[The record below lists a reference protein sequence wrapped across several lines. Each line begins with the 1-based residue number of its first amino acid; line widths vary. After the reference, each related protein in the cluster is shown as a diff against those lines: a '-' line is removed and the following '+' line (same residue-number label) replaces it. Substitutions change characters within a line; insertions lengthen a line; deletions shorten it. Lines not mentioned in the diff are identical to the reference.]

1 LPGTTSSQPLESP
14 DNPLVRRLRRFGRR
28 REPGEVLLEG
38 PRVVAEAVAC
48 GVRLEVLV
56 LRDGVRFE
64 APADRVVTLGERAF
78 GAASQTV
85 TPQGVLAI
93 ARRDE
98 VPMPIAL
105 AAARAAGWPLV
116 VLDGLQDP
124 GNVGTVCRT
133 AAAAGAPAVAVLAG
147 CADPLG
153 AKAVRASA
161 GTVLRL
167 AVARGTWRDLAGVGG
182 FGAAA
187 SGGRPYHQANL
198 PGAALLAFGSEAH
211 GLRRN
216 DLELVTIPMAPGVDS
231 LNVAAAAAILLFEVR
246 RRLAT

>member
-1 LPGTTSSQPLESP
+1 M
-14 DNPLVRRLRRFGRR
+14 R
-28 REPGEVLLEG
+28 
-38 PRVVAEAVAC
+38 EAVAC

-56 LRDGVRFE
+56 LREGVDF
-64 APADRVVTLGERAF
+64 AAAADRVVQLGERAV
-78 GAASQTV
+78 ASLSQTM

-98 VPMPIAL
+98 VPVATAL

-116 VLDGLQDP
+116 VLDGVQDP
-124 GNVGTVCRT
+124 GNVGAICRT
-133 AAAAGAPAVAVLAG
+133 AAAAGAPAVAVLDG
-147 CADPLG
+147 SADPHG
-153 AKAVRASA
+153 PKAVRGSA

-167 AVARGTWRDLAGVGG
+167 AVARCGWQDLEGVGG
-182 FGAAA
+182 CGAAA
-187 SGGRPYHQANL
+187 AGGRPYDQADL
-198 PGAALLAFGSEAH
+198 PGAGLLAFGGETS

-231 LNVAAAAAILLFEVR
+231 LNVAAAAAVLLFEVR

>member
-1 LPGTTSSQPLESP
+1 M
-14 DNPLVRRLRRFGRR
+14 

-64 APADRVVTLGERAF
+64 AAADRVVVLGERAF
-78 GAASQTV
+78 SSASQTV

-98 VPMPIAL
+98 VPMWAAL
-105 AAARAAGWPLV
+105 AAARAAAWPLV

-124 GNVGTVCRT
+124 GNVGTICRT
-133 AAAAGAPAVAVLAG
+133 AAAAGAPAVAVLDG
-147 CADPLG
+147 SADPYG

-161 GTVLRL
+161 GAVLRL
-167 AVARGTWRDLAGVGG
+167 AVARGGWADLDGVAGC
-182 FGAAA
+182 GAAA
-187 SGGRPYHQANL
+187 SGGRPYDEADL
-198 PGAALLAFGSEAH
+198 PAAGLLALGSEAR
-211 GLRRN
+211 GLRRK
-216 DLELVTIPMAPGVDS
+216 DLELVTIPMAPGVES
-231 LNVAAAAAILLFEVR
+231 LNVAAAAAVLLFEVR
-246 RRLAT
+246 RRLVRK